1 MSVDDLIYQLV
12 FSFSYS
18 IQHELAQCDS
28 KCDADDNT
36 TCKEID
42 DSLKGPPTY
51 YVCMIFVLLDPSS
64 SLG

>member
-1 MSVDDLIYQLV
+1 MSVDDQIYQLV

-18 IQHELAQCDS
+18 IQHEFAQCDS

-42 DSLKGPPTY
+42 DSLKGPPT
-51 YVCMIFVLLDPSS
+51 
-64 SLG
+64 